1 MVGCLDRRQDNNR
14 LGRVDENMKYWVVA
28 ILLWCGAAFAAEP
41 LLTSDDLQPLLSSPQ
56 LRVVDIRD
64 AQSFAGGHIEG
75 AQNAPY
81 NEWLGPPENFGI
93 LPPAPD
99 MVALVQ
105 LLGLTPES
113 RAVVVSA
120 GSDGTDFGAAA
131 RVYWMLKSLGVKELS
146 ILDGGMQSWDFDGMS
161 TTKAVAPVARTDWAP
176 TFSPRWMATR
186 EQVLAHVQKHDAT
199 LLDVR
204 PQNFYL
210 GQFKAPMALMA
221 GTIPTA
227 IDQDIT
233 RWVQNGSANAVP
245 TEEARKLAAEIKRP
259 EGQDLVLF
267 CNTGVWSALVWFEM
281 HEIVGLKDVKIYP
294 GSMVD
299 WVQAPTP
306 LPMLNAPSRGTQIV
320 QAFEQAW
327 KNLKK

>member
-1 MVGCLDRRQDNNR
+1 
-14 LGRVDENMKYWVVA
+14 MKYWLLA
-28 ILLWCGAAFAAEP
+28 FLLWCGAAFAAQP
-41 LLTSDDLQPLLSSPQ
+41 LLSSDELQPLLSSPQ
-56 LRVVDIRD
+56 VRIVDIRD

-93 LPPAPD
+93 LPPAQD

-105 LLGLTPES
+105 RLGLTPES
-113 RAVVVSA
+113 HAVVISA

-146 ILDGGMQSWDFDGMS
+146 ILDGGMQAWDFDGMD
-161 TTKAVAPVARTDWAP
+161 TTKSAAQVARTDWAP
-176 TFSPRWMATR
+176 AFSPRWTATR
-186 EQVLAHVQKHDAT
+186 EQVLAHVQKHDAV

-204 PQNFYL
+204 PRNFYL

-221 GTIPTA
+221 GTIPGA
-227 IDQDIT
+227 IDQDFT
-233 RWVQNGSANAVP
+233 RWVQNGSANAVS
-245 TEEARKLAAEIKRP
+245 TDEARKLAAEIERP
-259 EGQDLVLF
+259 AGQDLVLF

-281 HEIVGLKDVKIYP
+281 HEIVGMKDVKIYP

-306 LPMLNAPSRGTQIV
+306 LPVLNAPTRGTQIV
-320 QAFEQAW
+320 QAFAQAW
-327 KNLKK
+327 KNLRK

>member
-1 MVGCLDRRQDNNR
+1 MVGSWVGWQDNVR
-14 LGRVDENMKYWVVA
+14 LGRMDANMKYWVCA
-28 ILLWCGAAFAAEP
+28 FLLWCGAALGAQPLLASDELEP
-41 LLTSDDLQPLLSSPQ
+41 LLAAPQ
-56 LRVVDIRD
+56 LRIVDIRD

-93 LPPAPD
+93 LPPAEA

-105 LLGLTPES
+105 RLGLTPES
-113 RAVVVSA
+113 HAVVISA

-146 ILDGGMQSWDFDGMS
+146 ILDGGMQSWDFDGMG
-161 TTKAVAPVARTDWAP
+161 TTKAPAPVAPSQWRPA
-176 TFSPRWMATR
+176 FSPRWMATR
-186 EQVLAHVQKHDAT
+186 EQVLDHVNKHDAV

-210 GQFKAPMALMA
+210 GQFKAPMARMA
-221 GTIPTA
+221 GSIPGA
-227 IDQDIT
+227 IEQDFT
-233 RWVQNGSANAVP
+233 RWVQNGSANAV
-245 TEEARKLAAEIKRP
+245 TLDAARKLGAEIQRP
-259 EGQDLVLF
+259 AGQDLVLF

-281 HEIVGLKDVKIYP
+281 HEVLGLQDVKIYP

-299 WVQAPTP
+299 WVLAPTMP
-306 LPMLNAPSRGTQIV
+306 PMLNAPGRGSQIA
-320 QAFEQAW
+320 QAFGQAW

>member
-1 MVGCLDRRQDNNR
+1 
-14 LGRVDENMKYWVVA
+14 MKYWVCA
-28 ILLWCGAAFAAEP
+28 FLLWCGAALAGQPLLTSDTLEP
-41 LLTSDDLQPLLSSPQ
+41 LLTSPT
-56 LRVVDIRD
+56 LRIVDIRD

-93 LPPAPD
+93 LPPVAE

-105 LLGLTPES
+105 RLGLTPES
-113 RAVVVSA
+113 HAVVISA

-131 RVYWMLKSLGVKELS
+131 RVYWMLKSLGVKDLS

-161 TTKAVAPVARTDWAP
+161 TTKVASKVAPSNWQP
-176 TFSPRWMATR
+176 TFSPRWTATR
-186 EQVLAHVQKHDAT
+186 EQVLAHVQRHDAV

-210 GQFKAPMALMA
+210 GQFKAPMARMA
-221 GTIPTA
+221 GTIPGA
-227 IDQDIT
+227 VEQDFT
-233 RWVQNGSANAVP
+233 RWVQNGSANAV
-245 TEEARKLAAEIKRP
+245 TLDEARKLAGEIKRP

-281 HEIVGLKDVKIYP
+281 HEVLGMKDVKIYP

-299 WVQAPTP
+299 WVQAVPM
-306 LPMLNAPSRGTQIV
+306 LPMLNAPTRSAQIA

>member
-1 MVGCLDRRQDNNR
+1 
-14 LGRVDENMKYWVVA
+14 MKYWVVA
-28 ILLWCGAAFAAEP
+28 ILLWCGAALAGGP
-41 LLTSDDLQPLLSSPQ
+41 VLTSEGLQPLLSSPQ
-56 LRVVDIRD
+56 VRIVDIRD
-64 AQSFAGGHIEG
+64 AQSFAGGHIQG

-93 LPPAPD
+93 LPPAQD

-105 LLGLTPES
+105 RLGLTPES
-113 RAVVVSA
+113 HVVVVSA

-131 RVYWMLKSLGVKELS
+131 RVYWMLKSLGMKSLS
-146 ILDGGMQSWDFDGMS
+146 ILDGGMQAWDFDGMG
-161 TTKAVAPVARTDWAP
+161 TTKSLTPVARTDWTPA
-176 TFSPRWMATR
+176 FNPRWTATR
-186 EQVLAHVQKHDAT
+186 EQVLEHVRKHDAT

-210 GQFKAPMALMA
+210 GQFKAPMARMA
-221 GTIPTA
+221 GTIPGA
-227 IDQDIT
+227 LHQDFM

-245 TEEARKLAAEIKRP
+245 ADEARTLAAEVKRP
-259 EGQDLVLF
+259 AGQDLVLF

-281 HEIVGLKDVKIYP
+281 HEIVGLEDVKIYP

-306 LPMLNAPSRGTQIV
+306 LPMLNAPSRGTQIT

>member
-1 MVGCLDRRQDNNR
+1 
-14 LGRVDENMKYWVVA
+14 MKYWIVTL
-28 ILLWCGAAFAAEP
+28 LLWCSAAYAAGP
-41 LLTSDDLQPLLSSPQ
+41 LLTSEGLEPLLSGPQ
-56 LRVVDIRD
+56 TRIVDIRD
-64 AQSFAGGHIEG
+64 AQSFAGGHIQG

-93 LPPAPD
+93 LPSAQA

-105 LLGLTPES
+105 RLGLTPDNP
-113 RAVVVSA
+113 VVVISA

-131 RVYWMLKSLGVKELS
+131 RVYWMLKSLGVKELF
-146 ILDGGMQSWDFDGMS
+146 ILDGGMQAWDFDGMD
-161 TTKAVAPVARTDWAP
+161 TTKAVSMLQKSDWRP
-176 TFSPRWMATR
+176 EFGSLWMATR
-186 EQVLAHVQKHDAT
+186 EQVLRHVQRHDAL

-210 GQFKAPMALMA
+210 GQFKAPMARMA
-221 GTIPTA
+221 GTIPGA
-227 IDQDIT
+227 IEQDFT

-245 TEEARKLAAEIKRP
+245 TDTARKLASEIKRL

-281 HEIVGLKDVKIYP
+281 HEVLGMKDVKIYP

-299 WVQAPTP
+299 WVQAPG
-306 LPMLNAPSRGTQIV
+306 PMPMMNAPSRGTQIV
-320 QAFEQAW
+320 QAFGLAW
-327 KNLKK
+327 KNLKP